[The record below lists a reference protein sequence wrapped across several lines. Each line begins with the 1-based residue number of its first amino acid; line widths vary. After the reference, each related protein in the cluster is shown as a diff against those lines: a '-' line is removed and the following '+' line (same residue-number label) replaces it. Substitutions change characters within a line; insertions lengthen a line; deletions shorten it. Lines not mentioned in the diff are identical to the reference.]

1 MSDVFAV
8 FFFKMVASGI
18 VAGRRVEGGREGE
31 VDTVL
36 RSPRGRKVTFMT

>member
-1 MSDVFAV
+1 MFLL

-36 RSPRGRKVTFMT
+36 GSPRGRKVTFMT